1 MSIDIMGIF
10 DYFNIVLFQC
20 DRVVN
25 VSLGWYSAI
34 AHSNA
39 PSWHCL

>member
-1 MSIDIMGIF
+1 MSIDIKGIF

-25 VSLGWYSAI
+25 VSLG
-34 AHSNA
+34 
-39 PSWHCL
+39 